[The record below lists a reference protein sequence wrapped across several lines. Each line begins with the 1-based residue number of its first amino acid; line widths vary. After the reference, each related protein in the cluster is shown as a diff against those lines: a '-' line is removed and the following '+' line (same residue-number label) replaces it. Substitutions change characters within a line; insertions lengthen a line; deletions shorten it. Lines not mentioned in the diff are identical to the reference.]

1 MKILWQVVACFLGLF
16 ASICSFS
23 QSKPVAD
30 LIITNAKVWT
40 VDKSNP
46 AAQAVAVLG
55 ERIVA
60 VGSNTDVEPWRGSNT
75 RVLDAGGKLLLPGF
89 NDSHVHFIDGG
100 MQLDAV
106 QLNDV
111 TNPQEFARRI
121 GDKAK
126 KTAKG
131 EWMLGGDWDE
141 TKWTPAQL
149 PTEELI
155 DPVTGDTPVFV
166 NRYDGHMALAN
177 SRSSAAG
184 RDHRQDA
191 RPTRR
196 RRSCATHRA
205 IQLAL

>member
-16 ASICSFS
+16 VSICSFS

-40 VDKSNP
+40 VEKSNP

-126 KTAKG
+126 KTATPRTIQVPPLKG
-131 EWMLGGDWDE
+131 LRIVFTPLNSYAKVAELSSGSLG
-141 TKWTPAQL
+141 
-149 PTEELI
+149 
-155 DPVTGDTPVFV
+155 
-166 NRYDGHMALAN
+166 
-177 SRSSAAG
+177 
-184 RDHRQDA
+184 
-191 RPTRR
+191 
-196 RRSCATHRA
+196 
-205 IQLAL
+205 